1 MSSDPELK
9 VALANVMLRYNRL
22 RAALRQ
28 VYKTATA
35 RGPINMSARLQ
46 EIEEVSGRALGRRK
60 Q

>member
-9 VALANVMLRYNRL
+9 VAIADLVVRYNRM

-35 RGPINMSARLQ
+35 RGPINLSARLQ

-60 Q
+60 

>member
-9 VALANVMLRYNRL
+9 VAIADLVVRYNRM

-35 RGPINMSARLQ
+35 RGPINQSARLQ
-46 EIEEVSGRALGRRK
+46 EIEEVSGRALGRAK
-60 Q
+60 